1 MNVKNVL
8 AFIGVCTLIVIF
20 RVQII
25 QIVNLIAQGAAAGPS
40 TR

>member
-1 MNVKNVL
+1 MSRNVL
-8 AFIGVCTLIVIF
+8 AFIGACALIIIF

-25 QIVNLIAQGAAAGPS
+25 QIVNLIAQSAAAGPT